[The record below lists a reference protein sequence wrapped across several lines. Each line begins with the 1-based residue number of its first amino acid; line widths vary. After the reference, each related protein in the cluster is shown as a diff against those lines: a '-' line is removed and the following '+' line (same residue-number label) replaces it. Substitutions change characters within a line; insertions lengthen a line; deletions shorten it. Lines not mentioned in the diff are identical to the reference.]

1 MKLPKPLVNLIEQF
15 EKLPGIGPNTAQRL
29 AFYLLDVPSRELDK
43 FGRALIALRGGTVL
57 CETCHNVSEAAECL
71 VCGDSSRDRSVIC
84 VVEQPLDLIALEKS
98 NTFRG
103 LYHVLHGAISPLN
116 NIGPEQIFIRDL
128 KDRISDGKISEII
141 LATNSTMEGEATAM
155 YIRKMIEEMKLKGLR
170 VTRIGLG
177 LPVGADI
184 EYADETTL
192 SRAMTGRGEY

>member
-1 MKLPKPLVNLIEQF
+1 MKLPKPIVNLIEEF
-15 EKLPGIGPNTAQRL
+15 EKLPGIGPKSAQRL
-29 AFYLLDVPSRELDK
+29 AFYLLHVPERNLER
-43 FGRALIALRGGTVL
+43 FGNALIDLKKGTVL
-57 CETCHNVSEAAECL
+57 CETCHNVSESEEC
-71 VCGDSSRDRSVIC
+71 VICADPARDRGMIC

-128 KDRISDGKISEII
+128 KDRIGNGKIAEII
-141 LATNSTMEGEATAM
+141 LATNSTMEGEATSM
-155 YIRKMIEEMKLKGLR
+155 YIKKMIEDMQLENVR

-177 LPVGADI
+177 LPAGADI

-192 SRAMTGRGEY
+192 SRALMGRGQY

>member
-1 MKLPKPLVNLIEQF
+1 MKLPKPIVNLIEEF
-15 EKLPGIGPNTAQRL
+15 EKLPGIGPKSAQRL
-29 AFYLLDVPSRELDK
+29 AFYLLHVPERNLER
-43 FGRALIALRGGTVL
+43 FGNALIDLKKGTVL
-57 CETCHNVSEAAECL
+57 CETCHNVSESEEC
-71 VCGDSSRDRSVIC
+71 VICADSARDRGMIC

-128 KDRISDGKISEII
+128 KDRIGNGKIAEII
-141 LATNSTMEGEATAM
+141 LATNSTMEGEATSM
-155 YIRKMIEEMKLKGLR
+155 YIKKMIEDMQLENVR

-177 LPVGADI
+177 LPAGADI

-192 SRAMTGRGEY
+192 SRALMGRGQY